1 MALVIRPF
9 CIFILHFLME
19 FLWMGLFSGPQGL
32 GRGSGCLSTVGK
44 SVGSTASGK
53 LGVVKNKRV
62 INNQTRTDANK
73 ENPTV

>member
-1 MALVIRPF
+1 LDGAFSSLHGGGEALA
-9 CIFILHFLME
+9 
-19 FLWMGLFSGPQGL
+19 GL
-32 GRGSGCLSTVGK
+32 RAVGE